1 MQFRQIIICFV
12 PVSVFNSPFKE
23 MFPNIGGNINSE
35 KSRLARKN
43 QATFDQSE
51 LVKMA
56 PADWITYRLNRWKF
70 DNGQGV
76 GFSAVAEP
84 YLNFGTA
91 GVVLFFV
98 FLKTAQ
104 RGSGLNFSQVACK
117 KGDPPSTGHKFHKS
131 AFSFYRYPNKTLTC
145 FRLRIFTRV
154 CCPM

>member
-1 MQFRQIIICFV
+1 
-12 PVSVFNSPFKE
+12 

-98 FLKTAQ
+98 FLGFLFG
-104 RGSGLNFSQVACK
+104 RLDMLNL
-117 KGDPPSTGHKFHKS
+117 
-131 AFSFYRYPNKTLTC
+131 YR
-145 FRLRIFTRV
+145 
-154 CCPM
+154 